1 MFDTEFLDRVF
12 FGNSVRQYL
21 ITAGIILLGIIF
33 RKFLSK
39 TFSRILFKFIE
50 RYSKG
55 VGVERFI
62 ALLTRPFAL
71 CVFLLTFYLAVVQLQ
86 WPPEWRLA
94 SIDEFGLK
102 MSIWR
107 LFLVAV
113 CLSMTWV
120 LMRIIEFFS
129 LVFMHRAHQTET
141 KLDNQLVP
149 FIRDLLKLITGIMS
163 VFFIMS
169 AVFNVNVATLVAGLG
184 IGGLAVALAAKE
196 SIENLIASFTIFFDK
211 PFVIGD
217 IVHVGTV
224 TGKVE
229 SIGFRSTRL
238 RTADKS
244 FVTVPNK
251 KMIDAELEN
260 QSERH
265 ERRAYFNIALSYS
278 TTNGQVKNIIKEIK
292 EAIDNHRMVEPGSVV
307 RFSDFGASSLNILV
321 QYYVGTNDWETYL
334 DIREG
339 INFKIMEIVQASG
352 TAFAFPPMGSFPEKA
367 QEQPSAAESFLKNE

>member
-1 MFDTEFLDRVF
+1 MFDAEFLNREF
-12 FGNSVRQYL
+12 LGNNARQFL
-21 ITAGIILLGIIF
+21 VAGGIILLGIIF
-33 RKFLSK
+33 RKFVSK
-39 TFSRILFKFIE
+39 ILSRILFKLLE

-55 VGVERFI
+55 VGVERFV
-62 ALLTRPFAL
+62 ALLTKPVGL
-71 CVFLLTFYLAVVQLQ
+71 CVSLLTLYLAFVQLH
-86 WPPEWRLA
+86 WPPEWKLA
-94 SIDEFGLK
+94 PIESFGLK

-113 CLSMTWV
+113 CLSFTWV

-129 LVFMHRAHQTET
+129 LVFMYRAHQTET

-149 FIRDLLKLITGIMS
+149 FVRDILKLIAGIFS

-217 IVHVGTV
+217 LVQVGSV
-224 TGKVE
+224 SGKIE
-229 SIGFRSTRL
+229 SIGFRSTRI

-260 QSERH
+260 QSERY
-265 ERRAYFNIALSYS
+265 ERRAYFTIGLSYS
-278 TTNGQVKNIIKEIK
+278 TSDGQVKKIIGEIK
-292 EAIDNHRMVEPGSVV
+292 RAIDNHKMIEAGGIV

-321 QYYVGTNDWETYL
+321 QYYVRSNDWEIYL
-334 DIREG
+334 GTREE
-339 INFKIMEIVQASG
+339 INFRIMEIVQANG
-352 TAFAFPPMGSFPEKA
+352 AVFAFPPMGALPEKV
-367 QEQPSAAESFLKNE
+367 QVQ

>member
-1 MFDTEFLDRVF
+1 MFDTEFLDREF
-12 FGNSVRQYL
+12 LGNSIRQYL

-39 TFSRILFKFIE
+39 AFSRILFKFIE

-94 SIDEFGLK
+94 SIEEFGLK

-217 IVHVGTV
+217 MVHVGSV

-229 SIGFRSTRL
+229 TIGFRSTRI

-260 QSERH
+260 QSERQ
-265 ERRAYFNIALSYS
+265 ERRAYFTVGLSYGTS
-278 TTNGQVKNIIKEIK
+278 NEQVKKIIREIK
-292 EAIDNHRMVEPGSVV
+292 QVLDNHKMVETGSIV
-307 RFSDFGASSLNILV
+307 RFNDFGPSALNILV
-321 QYYVGTNDWETYL
+321 QYYVRTNDWEDYL
-334 DIREG
+334 ETKEE
-339 INFKIMEIVQASG
+339 INFRIMEIVQANG
-352 TAFAFPPMGSFPEKA
+352 AVFAFPPMGTIPEKL
-367 QEQPSAAESFLKNE
+367 QQTEE

>member
-1 MFDTEFLDRVF
+1 MFDAEFLNQEF
-12 FGNSVRQYL
+12 LGNNVRRYL
-21 ITAGIILLGIIF
+21 VAGGIILLGIIF
-33 RKFLSK
+33 RKFVSKLLS
-39 TFSRILFKFIE
+39 RLLFKFVE

-55 VGVERFI
+55 VGADKFV
-62 ALLTRPFAL
+62 ALLTRPFVL
-71 CVFLLTFYLAVVQLQ
+71 FLSLLTFYLAFVQLQ
-86 WPPEWRLA
+86 WPSQWELA
-94 SIDEFGLK
+94 SIENFGLK
-102 MSIWR
+102 MSVWR

-113 CLSMTWV
+113 CLSFTWI
-120 LMRIIEFFS
+120 LMRVIEFFS

-217 IVHVGTV
+217 HVQVGSV

-229 SIGFRSTRL
+229 SIGFRSTRI

-244 FVTVPNK
+244 YVTVPNK

-260 QSERH
+260 QSERY
-265 ERRAYFNIALSYS
+265 ERRAYFIIGLTYS
-278 TTNGQVKNIIKEIK
+278 TSNEQLKKIIGDIK
-292 EAIDNHRMVEPGSVV
+292 QAIDEHRMIEAGSIV
-307 RFSDFGASSLNILV
+307 RFSDFGPNSLNILV
-321 QYYVGTNDWETYL
+321 QFYARTNDWEIYL
-334 DIREG
+334 GVREE
-339 INFKIMEIVQASG
+339 INFRIMEIVQAND
-352 TAFAFPPMGSFPEKA
+352 AVFAFPPMGILPEKVQA
-367 QEQPSAAESFLKNE
+367 

>member
-1 MFDTEFLDRVF
+1 MFEEEFLNREF
-12 FGNSVRQYL
+12 LGNSVRQYF
-21 ITAGIILLGIIF
+21 IAGGIILLGIIF
-33 RKFLSK
+33 RRLVSK
-39 TFSRILFKFIE
+39 LLSRILFKLFQ

-55 VGVERFI
+55 VSVEKFV
-62 ALLTRPFAL
+62 ALLTRPFSL
-71 CVFLLTFYLAVVQLQ
+71 CISLLILYLAFVQLR
-86 WPPEWRLA
+86 WPPDWKLA
-94 SIDEFGLK
+94 SIEEFGLK

-107 LFLVAV
+107 LFLVIV
-113 CLSMTWV
+113 CLSFTWV
-120 LMRIIEFFS
+120 MMRIIEFFS
-129 LVFMHRAHQTET
+129 LVFMHRAHQTDT

-217 IVHVGTV
+217 MVHVGSV

-265 ERRAYFNIALSYS
+265 ERRAYFTIGLSYGTS
-278 TTNGQVKNIIKEIK
+278 NEQVKKIIREIK
-292 EAIDNHRMVEPGSVV
+292 QVIDNHKMVETGGII
-307 RFSDFGASSLNILV
+307 RFNDFGTTALNILV
-321 QYYVGTNDWETYL
+321 QYYVRTNDWEDYL
-334 DIREG
+334 EIREE
-339 INFKIMEIVQASG
+339 INFRIMEIVQANG
-352 TAFAFPPMGSFPEKA
+352 AGFAFPPMGTVPEK
-367 QEQPSAAESFLKNE
+367 EQQTAE

>member
-1 MFDTEFLDRVF
+1 MIDAEFLDREF
-12 FGNSVRQYL
+12 LGNSVRQYL
-21 ITAGIILLGIIF
+21 VTAGIILLGIIF
-33 RKFLSK
+33 RKFFSKLLS
-39 TFSRILFKFIE
+39 RLLFRFLE
-50 RYSKG
+50 RFSKG
-55 VGVERFI
+55 VGVERFV
-62 ALLTRPFAL
+62 ALLARPFAL
-71 CVFLLTFYLAVVQLQ
+71 CISLLVLDLAFVQLQ
-86 WPPEWRLA
+86 WPPEWKLA
-94 SIDEFGLK
+94 SVEEFGLK
-102 MSIWR
+102 MSVWR
-107 LFLVAV
+107 LFLVGV
-113 CLSMTWV
+113 CLSFTWV
-120 LMRIIEFFS
+120 LLRVIEFFS

-217 IVHVGTV
+217 IVHVGSV

-238 RTADKS
+238 RTAEKS

-260 QSERH
+260 QSERQ
-265 ERRAYFNIALSYS
+265 ERRAYFIIGLSYGTS
-278 TTNGQVKNIIKEIK
+278 NEQVKNIIKEIK
-292 EAIDNHRMVEPGSVV
+292 QVLDNHKMIETGSVV
-307 RFSDFGASSLNILV
+307 RFNDFGATALNILV
-321 QYYVGTNDWETYL
+321 QYYVRTNDWEDYL
-334 DIREG
+334 EVREE
-339 INFKIMEIVQASG
+339 INFRIMEIVQANG
-352 TAFAFPPMGSFPEKA
+352 VIFAFPPMGAVPEKMQTP
-367 QEQPSAAESFLKNE
+367 QEQAAE